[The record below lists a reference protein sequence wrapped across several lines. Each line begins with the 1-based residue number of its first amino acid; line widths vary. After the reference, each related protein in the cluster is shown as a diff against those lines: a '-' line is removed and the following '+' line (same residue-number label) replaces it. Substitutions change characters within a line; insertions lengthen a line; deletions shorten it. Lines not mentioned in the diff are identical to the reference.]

1 MTSFFGGLANQLT
14 MMATGL
20 RDDLYSVDYIMS
32 MLSYDTYVNEGLY
45 NTAKSMNKDV
55 KDLEKT
61 ASAIRQKEVI
71 DTWTD
76 EAQLL
81 TEYCRRH

>member
-55 KDLEKT
+55 KDLEKQHL
-61 ASAIRQKEVI
+61 RYDRKR
-71 DTWTD
+71 
-76 EAQLL
+76 LL
-81 TEYCRRH
+81 ILGQMRH